1 MFKKKLIVR
10 DINIF
15 YKRLWLYKSF
25 LFRKTYFET
34 DISEIKSLISALNIK
49 NRKRRITYIYD
60 YACDEVDNYW
70 KDKNPCCFK
79 NGKCLSQQKSGCK
92 HKNGCCRRCVYQSNN
107 GCTTSNLTCKF
118 FYCTYVSSKY
128 KLLTIHD
135 IKILKLLTLRQ
146 KTILKHD
153 FFSSREEVL
162 GDLYIGSVF
171 IFIVRLLFRYLV
183 KNIV

>member
-1 MFKKKLIVR
+1 MFKKKLIVK

-34 DISEIKSLISALNIK
+34 DILRIRNMIEALNIK
-49 NRKRRITYIYD
+49 NRKKRIAYIYD
-60 YACDEVDNYW
+60 QACIEVDNYW

-79 NGKCLSQQKSGCK
+79 NNKCLSQQKPGCK
-92 HKNGCCRRCVYQSNN
+92 YKNGCCRRCVYQSSN
-107 GCTTSNLTCKF
+107 GCITSNLTCKF
-118 FYCTYVSSKY
+118 FYCTCVSSKY
-128 KLLTIHD
+128 DLLTIKD
-135 IKILKLLTLRQ
+135 IKVLKLLTFRQ
-146 KTILKHD
+146 RTILKHA

-171 IFIVRLLFRYLV
+171 IFIIRLLFRYLV